1 MRGWLAPVPL
11 LIALLAG
18 YPLAA
23 TATHGL
29 DFRVWPEGVD
39 TPAGWYLAML
49 KSFGG
54 HLSDTYWDM
63 LLGRSAAFAGGGQA
77 QLAAVALPAFALSFL
92 LTSGKPRGPVRASTP
107 VYGDAKFATARD
119 RRRMKVGLEIG
130 TDPHSGR
137 TIRIA
142 VKGNLTTI
150 APPGSGKSSG
160 LLLPNLVAPEAS
172 AWFGPA
178 VVIDPKGDAYRAVG
192 DRRRALGRAVHC
204 LDPMGLVGG
213 GDRWNPLEN
222 LDPNDI
228 IYLQRTAEALLPTP
242 GANETQY
249 FREAAN
255 GIIVA
260 AFLAAHRE
268 GGATPLRIAELLSQ
282 QAAFAEALA
291 GLDAV
296 AAKSTLALIQN
307 PPKNIMDLFSTAQQA
322 FRWCEDPRLA
332 ALTMESSFALAS
344 IRDGDADLFLTLPT
358 EDIGRLSPLIRWLLN
373 DLFATIRR
381 RKPRER
387 MIVFIDEAKAL
398 GRFGEILTAYGELP
412 GYNTSL
418 WTFWQNRPQIVEVY
432 GENGAKDLLSNSE
445 VVTLADVAKADP
457 DSLDMWSRALGEFT
471 MVEESRTVTEK
482 TATKPGSVSTG
493 TTLKAV
499 RLMPPETLSSLPA
512 SDLVALV
519 NSPRY
524 TRDPLVIRKTCH
536 DDRRLRGL
544 VRDLGGRADAG

>member
-1 MRGWLAPVPL
+1 
-11 LIALLAG
+11 
-18 YPLAA
+18 
-23 TATHGL
+23 
-29 DFRVWPEGVD
+29 
-39 TPAGWYLAML
+39 
-49 KSFGG
+49 
-54 HLSDTYWDM
+54 
-63 LLGRSAAFAGGGQA
+63 
-77 QLAAVALPAFALSFL
+77 
-92 LTSGKPRGPVRASTP
+92 
-107 VYGDAKFATARD
+107 
-119 RRRMKVGLEIG
+119 MKVGLEIG
-130 TDPHSGR
+130 TDPDSGR

-142 VKGNLTTI
+142 VKGNLTTV
-150 APPGSGKSSG
+150 APPGAGKSSG
-160 LLLPNLVAPEAS
+160 LLLPNLAAPEAS

-192 DRRRALGRAVHC
+192 ERRRALGRAVHC

-213 GDRWNPLEN
+213 LGRWNPLAN

-228 IYLQRTAEALLPTP
+228 IYLQRTAEALLPAP

-268 GGATPLRIAELLSQ
+268 GHATPLRIAGLLADQ
-282 QAAFAEALA
+282 VTFAKALE
-291 GLDAV
+291 GLNAV
-296 AAKSTLALIQN
+296 SATSTLSLIQN

-332 ALTMESSFALAS
+332 ALTAESSFELTS
-344 IRDGDADLFLTLPT
+344 IREGDADLFLTLPT

-381 RKPRER
+381 NKPRER
-387 MIVFIDEAKAL
+387 IVVFIDEAKAL
-398 GRFGEILTAYGELP
+398 GRFNEILTAYGELP

-418 WTFWQNRPQIVEVY
+418 WTFWQNRPQIVDVY
-432 GENGAKDLLSNSE
+432 GDNGAKDLLSNSE

-457 DSLDMWSRALGEFT
+457 DSLDVWSRALGEFT
-471 MVEESRTVTEK
+471 MVEESKTVTEK

-493 TTLKAV
+493 TTLRAV
-499 RLMPPETLSSLPA
+499 RLMPPETLGSLPE

-519 NSPRY
+519 NSRRY
-524 TRDPLVIRKTCH
+524 TRHPLVIRKTRH
-536 DDRRLRGL
+536 DDRRFRGL
-544 VRDLGGRADAG
+544 VTDLGGCADAV